1 MDVNSD
7 RAPTGN
13 RLLRRFKAS
22 RNANKITIDWKHF
35 RQSALKFIIT
45 SALTVVGIGIGALL
59 LLFIH
64 TRAEGDI
71 SKVACQALSGIA
83 SLPLMVVS
91 QLLLVQAGLLVLL
104 FLIWLP
110 KTGKQG
116 LLREIVKGS
125 YKGMADFSIQLPLA
139 VGGVGVATT
148 IYFNSIPSVL
158 WMFPLC
164 LLLSS
169 AQKLTFSI
177 IFYGGKSEQTIG
189 WKWTAFLIASAAL
202 ALFAYLTINLDWQ
215 PYLYTPPL
223 CN

>member
-1 MDVNSD
+1 MDVNSE

-13 RLLRRFKAS
+13 RLLRRFKAA
-22 RNANKITIDWKHF
+22 RNANRITIDWKQF
-35 RQSALKFIIT
+35 WQSALKFIIT
-45 SALTVVGIGIGALL
+45 SALTVVGIGIGAIL
-59 LLFIH
+59 LLFVH
-64 TRAEGDI
+64 TEAEGDV
-71 SKVACQALSGIA
+71 SEVACQALSGIA

-91 QLLLVQAGLLVLL
+91 QLLLIQAGLLVLL
-104 FLIWLP
+104 LLIWLP
-110 KTGKQG
+110 RTGKQG
-116 LLREIVKGS
+116 LIREILKGS

-164 LLLSS
+164 LILSS

-177 IFYGGKSEQTIG
+177 IFYGGKAEQTIG
-189 WKWTAFLIASAAL
+189 WRWAAFLIASVAL
-202 ALFAYLTINLDWQ
+202 AIFAYLTVHLDWR

-223 CN
+223 C